1 MATKKTAK
9 KSKKTVK
16 KKTTAKKTVKKPA
29 AKTKKVKKAGKATK
43 VKKTAKKPAAKKKAA
58 AKKPVKKTT
67 TAKPASASKE
77 KKGHPDMRRHPRVHL
92 KQTVSVADEKA
103 LALAEV
109 VDVTLGGI
117 SVNSEVRIAKGA
129 RFFVVFPGAGNIN
142 ENEVEAEVLRCQEI
156 QTDSPFKY
164 HVGAKFISA
173 NEKYIR
179 DAIVLTKGK

>member
-9 KSKKTVK
+9 KSKKTAK
-16 KKTTAKKTVKKPA
+16 KKTVAKKPVKKPVTKKPA
-29 AKTKKVKKAGKATK
+29 AKTKKIKKAGKSAK
-43 VKKTAKKPAAKKKAA
+43 VKKTA
-58 AKKPVKKTT
+58 AKKPVTKKTAPPPT
-67 TAKPASASKE
+67 K
-77 KKGHPDMRRHPRVHL
+77 KKGYSDMRRHPRVHI

-117 SVNSEVRIAKGA
+117 SVDSEGRIEKGT

-142 ENEVEAEVLRCQEI
+142 ENEVEAEVLRCWEI
-156 QTDSPFKY
+156 QTNSPFKY
-164 HVGAKFISA
+164 RVGAKFINA

-179 DAIVLTKGK
+179 DAIVLVKGK